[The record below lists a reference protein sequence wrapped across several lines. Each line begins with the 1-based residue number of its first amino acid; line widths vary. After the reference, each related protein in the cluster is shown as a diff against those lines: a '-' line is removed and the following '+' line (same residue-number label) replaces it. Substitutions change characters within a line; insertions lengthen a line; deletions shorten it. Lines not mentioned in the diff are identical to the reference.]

1 MGTAPCF
8 SSFFVQPQGEYLSE
22 CLENT
27 ILISIFVH
35 ELIRGFG
42 PGAKELTCIDY
53 LMGFIKKM
61 ASPVVWGNLLGMM
74 LFVALMIAGA
84 WYGTMIYTHH
94 GEVISVPDVSRIHH
108 TDAALLLSQYELDA
122 VVADSGYNR
131 NLAAGSVLMQQ
142 PRAGTRVKSGRK
154 VYLTVN
160 SGNAPTLTMPDI
172 ADNCDAYE
180 AEIRLRA
187 MGFKL
192 GPKEYVPGDKDWV
205 IGVKCR
211 GREVRAGEKV
221 PAEAPVVLV
230 VGNNL
235 TEDEQWE
242 EEEARSGEAGEEE
255 YEFEPETE
263 W

>member
-1 MGTAPCF
+1 MRTPVG
-8 SSFFVQPQGEYLSE
+8 SQ
-22 CLENT
+22 
-27 ILISIFVH
+27 
-35 ELIRGFG
+35 
-42 PGAKELTCIDY
+42 ELTCIDC
-53 LMGFIKKM
+53 LMAFIKKI
-61 ASPVVWGNLLGMM
+61 ASPVVWGNLLGML

-94 GEVISVPDVSRIHH
+94 GEVISVPDVSEYIIRMPPCCSRSTNWMRWWPTRAI
-108 TDAALLLSQYELDA
+108 TAT
-122 VVADSGYNR
+122 
-131 NLAAGSVLMQQ
+131 AAGSVLMQQ

-160 SGNAPTLTMPDI
+160 SGSAPTLTMPDI

-192 GPKEYVPGDKDWV
+192 GPKEYAPGDKDWV

-235 TEDEQWE
+235 TEDEQWA
-242 EEEARSGEAGEEE
+242 EEEAMAGDSGEVE